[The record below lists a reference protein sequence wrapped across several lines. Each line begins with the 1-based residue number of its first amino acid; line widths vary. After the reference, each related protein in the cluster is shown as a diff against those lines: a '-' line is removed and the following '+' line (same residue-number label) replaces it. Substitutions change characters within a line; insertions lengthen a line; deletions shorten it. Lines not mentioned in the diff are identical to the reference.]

1 MCCAG
6 STCEQASAESVPG
19 PSVVPGGGWGAPHTH
34 CCSQAQ
40 ARGRAAPVAEGN
52 GAEEGLGA
60 ASWRQV
66 DGWGAPAVSDSVG
79 LSCICRVVL
88 FMKYTDGNRCPYR
101 GIKESFGLVSICSLK
116 KKKGGWLRCELA
128 MLFNVLYFLYMFLTN
143 LVLSLYVRCPGSDRI
158 AGRFLCSLNFPERQK
173 SEEQFHIQCFYCSR
187 VGSW

>member
-1 MCCAG
+1 MDTLLCVLTSTHFFDHFHSPLLISGDMASCWGPVTDTGFLFLYALVIQLSHFTALLLPEGVLCCFHVSAVVPLCLP
-6 STCEQASAESVPG
+6 CEQASAESVPG

-34 CCSQAQ
+34 SCSQAR

-101 GIKESFGLVSICSLK
+101 GIKESFGLVSICRF
-116 KKKGGWLRCELA
+116 KKKGG
-128 MLFNVLYFLYMFLTN
+128 
-143 LVLSLYVRCPGSDRI
+143 G
-158 AGRFLCSLNFPERQK
+158 G
-173 SEEQFHIQCFYCSR
+173 
-187 VGSW
+187 